1 MNTESNMI
9 IIKNKIKTSEI
20 ISCEYNN
27 CTKKWDVK
35 FNNQKI
41 YSYGYQNLEI
51 LTNPLVL
58 DPNMYHIR
66 KNGQELSDVT
76 AISVFKGINDSY
88 WHICFKNGNKRDYS
102 QKELDIKKSILSQ
115 QPQSLKVFEYLKQI
129 ASLNNIKNEETGEK
143 LLVKMFE
150 KLAFISDD
158 VALAKYLNPPLLQS
172 ETMSQEY
179 IPIFPFGC
187 NNSQY
192 KAVKNAMENQFSV
205 IQGPPGTGKT
215 QTILNIIANILMQG
229 KTVQIVSNNNSA
241 TENVYEKLSSTKYN
255 FGFIAATLGKSKNKI
270 NFIGNQ
276 ETHYPDFSSW
286 KVKENPIELQKKISK
301 ESTQLKIIFDKQE
314 KLAHLKQE
322 LSQLVLELEYF
333 NQYIKELNV
342 NIENINFKKN
352 LHSRSWIILW
362 QECQLISENK
372 KSIGFLFKIKS
383 IFKYGITN
391 WSFYKQDISKIIIT
405 FQVMY
410 YHTRQ
415 AELIKE
421 ITDIEKYLN
430 NSDENLLDNLS
441 SHSIILLKD
450 KLARKYELNG
460 SRKTFNIDDLWKKT
474 TEFLVEY
481 PVILSTTFSSKNSLN
496 QNVVYDY
503 LIMDEASQVDI
514 ATGALAL
521 SCAKNV
527 VIVGDT
533 KQLPNVVTNDIKAK
547 AKVIFD
553 SFNLNEGYQYTKSF
567 LQSILDVMP
576 NVTQTLLREHYR
588 CHPKIINFCNQK
600 FYHGD
605 LIIMTTDKGE
615 KDVLSV
621 VKTAVGN
628 HERDHYSQRQIDV
641 IKQEIISQYTLNPEE
656 TGIITPYKNQVEAL
670 KEEISNIDTATVHK
684 FQGKEKENII
694 ISTVDDEISDFIDD
708 PYLINVA
715 ISRAKKKL
723 ILVTTGNE
731 QTKERNIT
739 DLINYIKHNN
749 FEVRDSKIY
758 SIFDYLYKQY
768 NKERA
773 IYLKK
778 HKKVSEYDS
787 ENLMY
792 SLIDE
797 IISDDKYSSLDFIC
811 HFPLNRL
818 IKLNESIKESKLLT
832 MQEQQYIKN
841 PATHLDFLIYNRFSK
856 KPLLAIEVDGYK
868 YHKKNSRQASRDS
881 LKDHILELYEIPLL
895 RFKTNGSGEKEKIIK
910 LLEKLRM

>member
-35 FNNQKI
+35 FNNKKI

-88 WHICFKNGNKRDYS
+88 WHICFKNGSKRDYS

-362 QECQLISENK
+362 QKCQLISENK

-383 IFKYGITN
+383 IFKYGITD

-553 SFNLNEGYQYTKSF
+553 SFKLNEGYQYTKSF

-773 IYLKK
+773 TYLKK
-778 HKKVSEYDS
+778 YKKVSEYDS